1 MFWIY
6 SSNFAP
12 PPPKLLVGGGQK
24 KIIYLTPRFISVY
37 ALVANVRFYV
47 ITWKFMN
54 DKYIHNFIK
63 LIPFRNITISL
74 FIHSTFWLICFF
86 PPHFLK
92 ASQSTLQHHIWCVV
106 YQDVGTTRELDIRD
120 NISQGYPLPRKNI
133 YLCNC
138 LVL

>member
-1 MFWIY
+1 MFLKNYLYFFFINYDIKYIFPLKTDRPYWFF
-6 SSNFAP
+6 NETF
-12 PPPKLLVGGGQK
+12 LV
-24 KIIYLTPRFISVY
+24 L
-37 ALVANVRFYV
+37 ANVRFYV
-47 ITWKFMN
+47 INLKFMN
-54 DKYIHNFIK
+54 DKYMHNFIK

-74 FIHSTFWLICFF
+74 FIYSFLINLFF

-92 ASQSTLQHHIWCVV
+92 ASKSTLQHHIWCVV
-106 YQDVGTTRELDIRD
+106 YQDVGTTREVDITD